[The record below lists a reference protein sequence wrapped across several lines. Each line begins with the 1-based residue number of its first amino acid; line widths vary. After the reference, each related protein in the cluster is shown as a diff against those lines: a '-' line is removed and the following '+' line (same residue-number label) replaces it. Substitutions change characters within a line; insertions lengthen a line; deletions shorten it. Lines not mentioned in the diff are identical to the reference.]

1 MPRKLIKKGDK
12 TTHGGE
18 VISGSA
24 SDLLDGQPMARLGDL
39 VSCPLIYPDGRPHG
53 TNKIVEASS
62 GLTVEGG
69 VVACEGDRTACG
81 CQLIANTDT
90 SAGA

>member
-1 MPRKLIKKGDK
+1 MPKKRIKKGDK
-12 TTHGGE
+12 TTHGDE
-18 VISGSA
+18 VIRGSA
-24 SDLLDGQPMARLGDL
+24 SDFLDGQPLARLGDL
-39 VSCPLIYPDGRPHG
+39 VSCPRPHG

-62 GLTVEGG
+62 WLTVEGG
-69 VVACEGDRTACG
+69 VVACEGDRSECG